1 MALQDLISANF
12 LLIYIGIV
20 YQTGDAANLLI

>member
-20 YQTGDAANLLI
+20 YQTFQYHEEQ